1 MGGRPQP
8 LTDEQ
13 IADHLSQLPGW
24 THSGDMLSKTFKFD
38 KYLSGVAFAAAVSV
52 IAEGLDHHPDLLIG
66 YKRVTVSFTTHSAD
80 HKVTNKDIEAA
91 QAIEA
96 LPYKPEF

>member
-8 LTDEQ
+8 LTEEQ
-13 IADHLSQLPGW
+13 IADHLSRLPGW
-24 THSGDMLSKTFKFD
+24 THEGDMLRKTLKFD
-38 KYLSGVAFAAAVSV
+38 TYLAGLSFAAAVAT
-52 IAEGLDHHPDLLIG
+52 IAEGLDHHPDMLIG

-91 QAIEA
+91 EAIEA
-96 LPYKPEF
+96 LPFKPEF

>member
-8 LTDEQ
+8 LTEEQ
-13 IADHLSQLPGW
+13 IADHLSRLPGW
-24 THSGDMLSKTFKFD
+24 VHDGDMLTKTFKFD
-38 KYLSGVAFAAAVSV
+38 TYLAGVTFASAIGT

-91 QAIEA
+91 EAIEA
-96 LPYKPEF
+96 LPYKPAF